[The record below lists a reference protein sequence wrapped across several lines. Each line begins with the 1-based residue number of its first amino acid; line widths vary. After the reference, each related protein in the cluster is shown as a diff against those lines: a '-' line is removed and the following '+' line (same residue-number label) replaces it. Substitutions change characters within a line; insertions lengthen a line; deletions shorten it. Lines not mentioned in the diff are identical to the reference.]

1 VTSVVFLGSP
11 GAAIPTLESIGSRFE
26 VKGVITQPDRARG
39 RSARMVPPPVK
50 VRAEELGLRVLQPES
65 KADLGTTLNDLAPF
79 DVGVVVAYGR
89 ILTEPM
95 LDVPG
100 SGFLNVHFSLL
111 PRWRGAAP
119 VARAIMAG
127 DMMSGVTI
135 IRLEKGLDTG
145 PVLTAQAVDIL
156 PDENAGQLTDRL
168 AKLGARLVVA
178 VLPGYLEGSVTAT
191 IQSDEGATYANK
203 LLRDDRLLDQFA
215 QPDEFINR
223 VRALAPTPGAT
234 LVVDQTLH
242 KILGAARASVDV
254 GRGRWREFDGALVLG
269 VTDGTVEVTE
279 LQPEGKRRMSAADRL
294 RGRRKSS
301 GEFHG

>member
-1 VTSVVFLGSP
+1 
-11 GAAIPTLESIGSRFE
+11 
-26 VKGVITQPDRARG
+26 
-39 RSARMVPPPVK
+39 MVPPPVK

-279 LQPEGKRRMSAADRL
+279 LQPEGKRRMSAADWL